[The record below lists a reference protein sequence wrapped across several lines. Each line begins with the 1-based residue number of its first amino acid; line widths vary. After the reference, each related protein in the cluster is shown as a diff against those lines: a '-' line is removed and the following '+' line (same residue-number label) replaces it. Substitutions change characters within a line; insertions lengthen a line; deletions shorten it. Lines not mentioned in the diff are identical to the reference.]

1 MAVEHLDLERTGRR
15 AIVGAGG
22 VGDPRG
28 EGTIHGERE
37 SGDGAPKSTL
47 VSATLV
53 FAKAARIFMIG
64 LELRVKIKVVIH

>member
-1 MAVEHLDLERTGRR
+1 
-15 AIVGAGG
+15 
-22 VGDPRG
+22 
-28 EGTIHGERE
+28 
-37 SGDGAPKSTL
+37 